1 MIESLPNLAFLTL
14 SYAHHHGGGGMTDW
28 IAHMA
33 ISSVIHAVIYGFV
46 FRLMAHLTLQQ
57 DAVLVAAVL
66 GVVFVWARSRDR
78 RGW

>member
-1 MIESLPNLAFLTL
+1 MIGDLPGLAFLTL
-14 SYAHHHGGGGMTDW
+14 SYAHHHGGGMTDW

-46 FRLMAHLTLQQ
+46 FRLMHQLTLEQ
-57 DAVLVAAVL
+57 DAVLVVVVL
-66 GVVFVWARSRDR
+66 GVLFLWGRTRDR

>member
-1 MIESLPNLAFLTL
+1 MIGDFPSLAFLTL
-14 SYAHHHGGGGMTDW
+14 SYAHHHGGGMTDW

-46 FRLMAHLTLQQ
+46 FRLMGHLTLSE
-57 DAVLVAAVL
+57 DAVLVVAVL
-66 GVVFVWARSRDR
+66 AVAFVWARSRDR

>member
-1 MIESLPNLAFLTL
+1 MIGDLPALAFLTL
-14 SYAHHHGGGGMTDW
+14 SYAHHHGGGMTDW

-46 FRLMAHLTLQQ
+46 FRLMGHLTLSE
-57 DAVLVAAVL
+57 DAVLVVAVL
-66 GVVFVWARSRDR
+66 AVAFVWARSQDR

>member
-1 MIESLPNLAFLTL
+1 MMGDPSALAFLAL
-14 SYAHHHGGGGMTDW
+14 SYAHHGGGMTDW

-46 FRLMAHLTLQQ
+46 FRLMSHMTLQQ
-57 DAVLVAAVL
+57 DAVLVALVL
-66 GVVFVWARSRDR
+66 GVAFLWARSRDR

>member
-1 MIESLPNLAFLTL
+1 MIESLSGLTFLSL
-14 SYAHHHGGGGMTDW
+14 SYAHHHGGGMTDW

-46 FRLMAHLTLQQ
+46 FRLMGHLTLSQ
-57 DAVLVAAVL
+57 DAMLVAVVL
-66 GVVFVWARSRDR
+66 GVAFVWARSRDR

>member
-14 SYAHHHGGGGMTDW
+14 SYVHHHGGGMVDW

-33 ISSVIHAVIYGFV
+33 ISAVIHAVIYGFV
-46 FRLMAHLTLQQ
+46 FRLMGHLTLQQ

-66 GVVFVWARSRDR
+66 AVAFVWARSRDR

>member
-1 MIESLPNLAFLTL
+1 MIGELPNLAFLTL
-14 SYAHHHGGGGMTDW
+14 SYAHHHGGGTTDW

-46 FRLMAHLTLQQ
+46 FRLMHQLTLEQ
-57 DAVLVAAVL
+57 DAVLVAVVL
-66 GVVFVWARSRDR
+66 GVLFVWARNRDR

>member
-1 MIESLPNLAFLTL
+1 MIEGLPNRAFLTL
-14 SYAHHHGGGGMTDW
+14 SYAHHHGGGMTDW

-46 FRLMAHLTLQQ
+46 FRLMHHLTLEQ
-57 DAVLVAAVL
+57 DAVLVVVVL
-66 GVVFVWARSRDR
+66 GVLFLWGRTRDR

>member
-1 MIESLPNLAFLTL
+1 MIGDLPGLASLSL
-14 SYAHHHGGGGMTDW
+14 SYAHHHGGMTDW

-46 FRLMAHLTLQQ
+46 FRLMGHLTLQQ
-57 DAVLVAAVL
+57 DAVLVVVVL
-66 GVVFVWARSRDR
+66 GVAFLWARSRDR

>member
-1 MIESLPNLAFLTL
+1 MIGELPGLAFLTL
-14 SYAHHHGGGGMTDW
+14 SYAHHHGGGMTDW

-46 FRLMAHLTLQQ
+46 FRLMHQLTLQQ
-57 DAVLVAAVL
+57 DAVLVVVVL
-66 GVVFVWARSRDR
+66 GALFVWSKARDR